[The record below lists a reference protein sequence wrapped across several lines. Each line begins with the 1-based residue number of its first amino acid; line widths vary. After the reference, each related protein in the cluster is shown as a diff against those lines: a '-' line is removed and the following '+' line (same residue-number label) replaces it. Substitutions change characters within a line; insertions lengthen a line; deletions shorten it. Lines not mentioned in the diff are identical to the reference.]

1 MAPTTSPTSPASLDD
16 LAWAISFDGIAAH
29 DAEVREVAAAAR
41 QAGVRPVAASVLADD
56 NLPAPV
62 RERAFGLVA
71 MALAKVRPATATF
84 AVAA

>member
-1 MAPTTSPTSPASLDD
+1 MAPTTTLTSPASLDD

-41 QAGVRPVAASVLADD
+41 EAGVRPVAASVLADD
-56 NLPAPV
+56 HLPAPV

-71 MALAKVRPATATF
+71 MALAKVRPVNTF
-84 AVAA
+84 AAAA